1 MKKKLINILEIRLV
15 MARTR
20 SRNVCREET
29 AMNASNR
36 NLAIRHFFIVK
47 ILVGISLAIMVSTVC
62 AQTTSAPKV
71 STEMK
76 YYDFWPGTWAL
87 VVNGKIDEKAS
98 SFRVS
103 RGIHDA
109 AFDEEWRLVN
119 EKGEVLVSRGMR
131 AWDQASSRWMFA
143 WVSANALF
151 QVWEGRKFGDD
162 WYIVREFEADGRKFL
177 SRQALLQGGPD
188 RIVWVSERS
197 NDGGKTW
204 EPRFRQEFG
213 RLKHS

>member
-1 MKKKLINILEIRLV
+1 MNKLFPLLLIAAILGV
-15 MARTR
+15 TF
-20 SRNVCREET
+20 
-29 AMNASNR
+29 AM
-36 NLAIRHFFIVK
+36 
-47 ILVGISLAIMVSTVC
+47 MVSTVY

-71 STEMK
+71 SAEMK

-87 VVNGKIDEKAS
+87 IVNGKIDKKAS
-98 SFRVS
+98 SFHVS
-103 RGIHDA
+103 HGIHDA

-131 AWDQASSRWMFA
+131 AWDQANSRWMFA

-177 SRQALLQGGPD
+177 SRQAILPAGPD

-213 RLKHS
+213 RVKHS